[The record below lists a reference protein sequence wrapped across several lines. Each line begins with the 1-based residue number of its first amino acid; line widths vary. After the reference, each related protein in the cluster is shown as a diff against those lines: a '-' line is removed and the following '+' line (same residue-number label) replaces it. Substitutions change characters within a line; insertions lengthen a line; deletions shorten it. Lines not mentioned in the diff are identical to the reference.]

1 MAFLH
6 GFFLDFVLRQNFTLY
21 EESYFAGGGF
31 DVDTFIKGAE
41 LLFGVVDDIY
51 LATLTRGDGT
61 TRVLDIDT
69 VATCGGAL
77 YDDGRSARIGKVE
90 DVFLLVALEGEA
102 TEVVGVAL
110 EQYIR
115 FNRGSRSL
123 LCRERH
129 GGADTHQQANHQ
141 PLTHPIHSNSI
152 LVGKYRL

>member
-6 GFFLDFVLRQNFTLY
+6 SFFLDFMFGQNLPLY
-21 EESYFAGGGF
+21 EEGYLAGGSF

-41 LLFGVVDDIY
+41 FLFGVVDDVY
-51 LATLTRGDGT
+51 LATLTRGDGA

-90 DVFLLVALEGEA
+90 DVFLLVALEAEA

-129 GGADTHQQANHQ
+129 GGEHTRQQTGNK
-141 PLTHPIHSNSI
+141 PLTYPIHSNSI